1 MLLTEMYQIAM
12 EIIIPTVRP
21 FFDIDSLF
29 LVAVFRKIL
38 ERVDKELKS
47 PCRSMIHE
55 WEKNQNQTP
64 F

>member
-1 MLLTEMYQIAM
+1 M

-29 LVAVFRKIL
+29 LIAVFRKIL
-38 ERVDKELKS
+38 ERVDKELKY

-55 WEKNQNQTP
+55 WDKNLDKTP
-64 F
+64 LS